1 MRMVGTHVD
10 ITDRKLNEE
19 ALRLSEAHLREENI
33 RLRSTFRGSNQ
44 FCGIIGRSQA
54 MQNVYETILKAAAT
68 SASVIIY
75 GESGTGKEIVARTI
89 HNLSTRGNNNFVPV
103 NCGAIPDT
111 LFESEFFGFKKGA
124 FTGANADKPGY
135 LDNADGGSL
144 FMDEVGEL
152 SFNIQV
158 KLLRAIEGGGYTP
171 LGSREIRK
179 PDIRVITATNRDLKE
194 LVKKGEFREDFYYR
208 IHVIP
213 ISIPPLRERKEDI
226 PFLIHHFLHFHTH
239 GENIPSIPTR
249 VMKGMLD
256 HNWAGNVRELENTIQ
271 RYITLKKID
280 FLDISPEGMDDI
292 AIRSD
297 LAAFSENRQLRLR
310 EATQQFEKNLI
321 RQLLHRH
328 HWHRSK
334 VASIL
339 GVDRRTLF
347 RKIKDFELQ

>member
-1 MRMVGTHVD
+1 
-10 ITDRKLNEE
+10 
-19 ALRLSEAHLREENI
+19 
-33 RLRSTFRGSNQ
+33 
-44 FCGIIGRSQA
+44 